1 MLVPM
6 GLQFNEHPEK
16 MVSVE
21 NCINMQP
28 EFSHGGRSQVIL
40 RSVPGRESFSVVD
53 ASAARCRG
61 FAYVGGILYAVIGK
75 RLYAVTSDGLSR
87 EIGRIDGTA
96 PVAVS
101 ASGEELFLS
110 TGVSN
115 YQYVIA
121 TDALSGVTAAPI
133 GFTNT
138 FLNGRFVTEDPTAT
152 GPTAGRFYWSDLL
165 DATAWNA
172 LDYATAEQKPDRT
185 IRVEAYG
192 NVLIV
197 FGAESVEYWRGDAA
211 GFLPINGTTQPIGLA
226 ARYSVGQIENS
237 VCFLASDGSI
247 RTMNGY
253 QTVKI
258 STPAVEAALNADTDT
273 ECVTYREQGHTIFEF
288 STASVTLCY
297 DASQSKLLGRPVW
310 FEKQFNGG
318 RNNIAASIFA
328 FGKNLVG
335 SISDGTIYE
344 LTRSAYPDAR
354 EFTLPTIADD
364 ASRAWNKLDRL
375 ELICRTGSGAIPD
388 EQPQM
393 MLRVSRDNGYTYGE
407 ERWADMGTIGH
418 YGSRV
423 KWRRFGRFLQMNL
436 NFRLTDQVD
445 FTVMGVNANGS

>member
-1 MLVPM
+1 M

-21 NCINMQP
+21 NAVNMQP
-28 EFSHGGRSQVIL
+28 EFSNGGRTQVIL
-40 RSVPGRESFSVVD
+40 RSTPGRESFSLID
-53 ASAARCRG
+53 ADAARCRG
-61 FAYVGGILYAVIGK
+61 FAYVGDVLYTVMGK
-75 RLYAVTSDGLSR
+75 SLYAVTSDGLSR
-87 EIGRIDGTA
+87 EIGRIDGTGV
-96 PVAVS
+96 VALS
-101 ASGEELFLS
+101 ASGEELYIS

-115 YQYVIA
+115 YNYVIT
-121 TDALSGVTAAPI
+121 TDTLSGVTTAPI

-197 FGAESVEYWRGDAA
+197 AGAESIEYWRGDAA
-211 GFLPINGTTQPIGLA
+211 GFLPITGTTQPIGLA
-226 ARYSVGQIENS
+226 GRYAMGQIDNQ
-237 VCFLASDGSI
+237 VCFLANDGSV

-253 QTVKI
+253 QTIPI
-258 STPAVEAALNADTDT
+258 STPAVEAALNADPNT

-288 STASVTLCY
+288 STASITLCY
-297 DASQSKLLGRPVW
+297 DAAQSKLLGRNVW
-310 FEKQFNGG
+310 FEKRDNEG
-318 RNNIAASIFA
+318 RNNISASIFA

-354 EFTLPTIADD
+354 EFTLPSIADD
-364 ASRAWNKLDRL
+364 QSLRWNKLDGI
-375 ELICRTGSGAIPD
+375 ELICRTGTGAIPD
-388 EQPQM
+388 EQPKM

-418 YGSRV
+418 YATRV
-423 KWRRFGRFLQMNL
+423 KWRRFGRFLNMNL
-436 NFRLTDQVD
+436 NFRLTDQTEL
-445 FTVMGVNANGS
+445 TVMGVNANGG